1 MAFSGNYICNSFKTA
16 LLNGDVDFAVDT
28 IKMSLYTDVATLNA
42 ETTAYTSSGEAT
54 GGDYAAGGIVL
65 SPTISSSGGVSY
77 VTFSNVTWNGAIT
90 ARGALIYKDGAT
102 AIAVLD
108 FGADKVSTTSFV
120 IQFPPGNSS
129 SAILRLG

>member
-1 MAFSGNYICNSFKTA
+1 MAFSGNYVCNSFKTA

-28 IKMSLYTDVATLNA
+28 IKMALYTESASLN
-42 ETTAYTSSGEAT
+42 ETTVSYTATGEAS
-54 GGDYAAGGIVL
+54 GGDYVAGGQAL
-65 SPTISSSGGVSY
+65 TPTVSSSGGVSY
-77 VTFSNVTWNGAIT
+77 VTFNNITWNGAIT
-90 ARGALIYKDGAT
+90 ARGALIYKDAGT

-108 FGADKVSTTSFV
+108 FGTDKVSTTSFV